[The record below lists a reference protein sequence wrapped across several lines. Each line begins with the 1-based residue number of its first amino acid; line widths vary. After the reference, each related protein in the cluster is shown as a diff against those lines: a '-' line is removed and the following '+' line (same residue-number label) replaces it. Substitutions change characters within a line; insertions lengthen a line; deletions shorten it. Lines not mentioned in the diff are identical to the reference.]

1 MNQEKFVSSYIE
13 LLTVTMTEAIQK
25 NVVLQAQKKVLEEE
39 IKSVE
44 NKDNLISSMKVEFEK
59 NIQDLKSQL
68 NDARKQKELAII
80 ENNELK
86 KSSSHV
92 DTFKNELAKTRSELS
107 NSNKIIEE
115 KDLIIINLM
124 NEIKSKDSNILSL
137 NEKIN
142 TLNSAPALKQQKTK
156 NNVKNLFVEESNSNT
171 NTVRDAGSF

>member
-44 NKDNLISSMKVEFEK
+44 NKDNLISSMKSEFEK
-59 NIQDLKSQL
+59 QYHDLKSQL
-68 NDARKQKELAII
+68 NDARKQKEIAVI

-86 KSSSHV
+86 KSSTHV
-92 DTFKNELAKTRSELS
+92 DTFKNELAKTRAEVFTL
-107 NSNKIIEE
+107 NKTIED
-115 KDLIIINLM
+115 KDLIINNLM
-124 NEIKSKDSNILSL
+124 SEIKSKDSNILSL

-142 TLNSAPALKQQKTK
+142 TLNSAPTLKQQKTK
-156 NNVKNLFVEESNSNT
+156 INVKNLFVEEANNTT
-171 NTVRDAGSF
+171 NTVRDAGNF

>member
-44 NKDNLISSMKVEFEK
+44 NKDNLISSMRSEFEK
-59 NIQDLKSQL
+59 QIQDLKSQL
-68 NDARKQKELAII
+68 NDARKHKEIAVI
-80 ENNELK
+80 ENNELR
-86 KSSSHV
+86 KSSTHV

-115 KDLIIINLM
+115 KDFLINSM
-124 NEIKSKDSNILSL
+124 KKEILEL
-137 NEKIN
+137 NEKIKA
-142 TLNSAPALKQQKTK
+142 LNSAPIVKQQKTK
-156 NNVKNLFVEESNSNT
+156 NNVKNLFVEEANNNT
-171 NTVRDAGSF
+171 NTVRDAGNF